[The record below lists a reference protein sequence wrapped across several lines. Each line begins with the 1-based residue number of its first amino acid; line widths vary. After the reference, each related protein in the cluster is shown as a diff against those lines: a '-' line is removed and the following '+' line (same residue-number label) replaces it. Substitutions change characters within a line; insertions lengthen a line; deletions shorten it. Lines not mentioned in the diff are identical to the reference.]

1 MGKASRKKEQKAQK
15 ASPPETRGPLLTGWL
30 AQPWAVLIFL
40 PLLTIFIYYKTF
52 STPFHFDDRFFIVEN
67 QGIKN
72 FSSLLLSGSR
82 YVGFLSFALNYHFG
96 RLNVFGYHL
105 VNMLIHLSNGF
116 LVYTLILFL
125 FKTPRMQ
132 SSSFNPNR
140 SFWIALATALLFV
153 AHPIQT
159 QAVTYI
165 VQRLASLA
173 TLFYLLAV
181 VLYLKWR
188 LAPSEARSRSLWYA
202 GAWLSTVLAM
212 KTKEIA
218 FTLPFMLLLVEAIF
232 FGSFTRKRWIAL
244 IPFLL
249 TLSIIPLSHS
259 GAIGEGEGFAKET
272 TAISRLD
279 YLFTQFRVIL
289 TYLRLLIF
297 PVHQNLDYDYPI
309 SHSLLEPNVFF
320 SFLFLSAFLGLAFYL
335 LFYSQRST
343 RHYQLKLI
351 GFGLLWFFLTL
362 SIESSIIPI
371 RDVIF
376 EHRLYLPSVGFFL
389 AGSVAILGLLDR
401 WRGMTAIVIGILLAL
416 FSVATY
422 QRNLIWKDELT
433 LWSDVVQKSP
443 FKIRGHNNLAEA
455 YVHLGQYHEAM
466 QEYKA
471 IITLDPKDVRAH
483 IGLGV
488 AYQMVGSHDEAIQ
501 EYKSAS

>member
-1 MGKASRKKEQKAQK
+1 
-15 ASPPETRGPLLTGWL
+15 
-30 AQPWAVLIFL
+30 
-40 PLLTIFIYYKTF
+40 
-52 STPFHFDDRFFIVEN
+52 
-67 QGIKN
+67 
-72 FSSLLLSGSR
+72 
-82 YVGFLSFALNYHFG
+82 
-96 RLNVFGYHL
+96 
-105 VNMLIHLSNGF
+105 
-116 LVYTLILFL
+116 
-125 FKTPRMQ
+125 
-132 SSSFNPNR
+132 
-140 SFWIALATALLFV
+140 
-153 AHPIQT
+153 
-159 QAVTYI
+159 
-165 VQRLASLA
+165 
-173 TLFYLLAV
+173 
-181 VLYLKWR
+181 
-188 LAPSEARSRSLWYA
+188 
-202 GAWLSTVLAM
+202 
-212 KTKEIA
+212 
-218 FTLPFMLLLVEAIF
+218 
-232 FGSFTRKRWIAL
+232 
-244 IPFLL
+244 
-249 TLSIIPLSHS
+249 
-259 GAIGEGEGFAKET
+259 
-272 TAISRLD
+272 LD

-416 FSVATY
+416 SSVATY
-422 QRNLIWKDELT
+422 QRNLVWKDELS
-433 LWSDVVQKSP
+433 LWSDVAQKSP

-501 EYKSAS
+501 EYKSASILDPNSALAHFDLGNVYKDVRRLEEAIQEFQIALKLEPDRFQAHNNLGTAYLQLGRPEEAIQELQITLKLEPGLIEARYNLGQAYRRMGRIQEASREFERALQIRPDYDPARQALKSLR